1 LRLRWVAI
9 LHGRIR
15 PSIALSGG
23 VATPDDGIKAVLAG
37 ADVIQLVS
45 ALLRHGPSHL
55 SVMREGLERWLAW
68 QKFERL
74 DEVRGRMSLRAED
87 RDSLERAQ
95 YIKTLHSW
103 TA

>member
-1 LRLRWVAI
+1 
-9 LHGRIR
+9 
-15 PSIALSGG
+15 
-23 VATPDDGIKAVLAG
+23 
-37 ADVIQLVS
+37 
-45 ALLRHGPSHL
+45 
-55 SVMREGLERWLAW
+55 MREGLERWLAW

-74 DEVRGRMSLRAED
+74 DEARGRMSLRTED